1 MDKTGIVVV
10 VLVFVG
16 LLSLATMPASA
27 ELEGWQYQREITIR
41 DNSGKTLA
49 DYQVLLDL
57 SGSNFPINA
66 NADGSDLRFVLDGKE
81 LSYGIDEFDPGAKT
95 GKAWV
100 KVPKISA
107 SGTVTVRMYYGNPSA
122 SSQSNGDATFEF
134 FDDFDGKGGE
144 NEENRISQP

>member
-1 MDKTGIVVV
+1 MNKKRIVVAAL
-10 VLVFVG
+10 VLVG
-16 LLSLATMPASA
+16 LLFVATMPASA

-81 LSYGIDEFDPGAKT
+81 LSYGIEEFDPGAKT
-95 GKAWV
+95 GKVWV
-100 KVPKISA
+100 KVPKMPA
-107 SGTVTVRMYYGNPSA
+107 SGTVTVQMYYGNPGA
-122 SSQSNGDATFEF
+122 SPQSNGDATFEF

-144 NEENRISQP
+144 NEENRISRP